1 MYPNV
6 IFSNISLLF
15 ARKSKRF
22 YTFHSFFLLPS
33 EASLGGD
40 NFNDVAVSDLEVTG
54 VKIIDDNNSTLF
66 DFEGGLGGTYVTQ
79 KLLSKYESD
88 FR

>member
-6 IFSNISLLF
+6 IFSNIGLLF
-15 ARKSKRF
+15 ARKTKMF
-22 YTFHSFFLLPS
+22 YTFHSFLLPS

-66 DFEGGLGGTYVTQ
+66 DFEGGLGGTYVTR
-79 KLLSKYESD
+79 KLIS
-88 FR
+88 